1 MKIFQLL
8 LIFFAKSFI
17 FIVTFF
23 LVLLFFILDT
33 SKLESHLKEF
43 ASNKA
48 NQAMLLSFIQNP
60 EALSIASDRDLFREK
75 FDDAQLKLEIALGL
89 LEMHGAS
96 QELINQYE
104 SRIYNIKKKINEQN
118 ADLKVPIN

>member
-1 MKIFQLL
+1 MKIFLLL

-23 LVLLFFILDT
+23 LVLFFFLPDT

-60 EALSIASDRDLFREK
+60 EALSIASDRDLFRER
-75 FDDAQLKLEIALGL
+75 FDDAHLKLEIALGL

-96 QELINQYE
+96 QKIIDEYEL
-104 SRIYNIKKKINEQN
+104 RILNIKKKINDQK
-118 ADLKVPIN
+118 D

>member
-23 LVLLFFILDT
+23 LVLLFFIPDT

-96 QELINQYE
+96 QQLINQYE
-104 SRIYNIKKKINEQN
+104 SRINNIKKKINKHN
-118 ADLKVPIN
+118 ADLKVPVK